1 MLQCNQLKFLLENSI
16 GCTRDG
22 QVGRGRGGE
31 CRGGGEEGRIS
42 PLSCDGFKFYVLDCI
57 FVAQICCT
65 SVTSISERVHQWCTI
80 SFRSIP
86 ITHIIVFD
94 IADKSFCQNIQNS
107 LYALFVVVV
116 GF

>member
-1 MLQCNQLKFLLENSI
+1 MVFEK
-16 GCTRDG
+16 
-22 QVGRGRGGE
+22 VGAHGTARWGGAGVE
-31 CRGGGEEGRIS
+31 SAGEGGRGGGEEGRIS
-42 PLSCDGFKFYVLDCI
+42 PLSHDGFKFYVLDCI

-107 LYALFVVVV
+107 LYALFVVV